1 MTQSGIATQPTGQE
15 TNAIVARDMPPSWQ
29 TKIPSITQK
38 VACKD
43 CRVWNLCIVKGLQ
56 SEGLEKLSAIITTP
70 QPLRKNTHLH
80 RQSDVFSS
88 LYFIRSGSVKSY
100 VTNANGD
107 ELAVSFLMPGEIIG
121 LEGLYLK
128 QNASSIVALEDTYL
142 CEVPYKSLEKL
153 FKSQPTLQN
162 RFNELQSRRIVQELE
177 MVMLRGQK
185 TALHRLVAFLFNLSQ
200 RFELLRLSP
209 ITFRLPMTRK
219 DIAACLG
226 LTIETVSRLFTILQD
241 QDLITAEGRYVTLT
255 GLKRE
260 EYLYCQA

>member
-1 MTQSGIATQPTGQE
+1 VTDYRIAMQPAVQE
-15 TNAIVARDMPPSWQ
+15 TNAIVARNLTSPWKARTPS
-29 TKIPSITQK
+29 KK
-38 VACKD
+38 KGVACKD
-43 CRVWNLCIVKGLQ
+43 CRVWNLCIGKGLE
-56 SEGLEKLSAIITTP
+56 SEGLEKLSDIITMP
-70 QPLRKNTHLH
+70 QPLRKNMHLH
-80 RQSDVFSS
+80 RQSDSFSS

-142 CEVPYKSLEKL
+142 CEVPYKTLESLFE
-153 FKSQPTLQN
+153 SQPVLQN

-226 LTIETVSRLFTILQD
+226 LTIETVSRLFTILQE
-241 QDLITAEGRYVTLT
+241 QELIKAEGRYITLT

>member
-1 MTQSGIATQPTGQE
+1 VTDYRIATQPAVQE
-15 TNAIVARDMPPSWQ
+15 TSAIIARSLTSAWQ
-29 TKIPSITQK
+29 AKIPLK
-38 VACKD
+38 KKNVVCKD
-43 CRVWNLCIVKGLQ
+43 CRVCNLCIVKGLK
-56 SEGLEKLSAIITTP
+56 SEGLEKLGNIITTP
-70 QPLRKNTHLH
+70 QPLRKNKYLH
-80 RQSDVFSS
+80 RQSDSFSS

-100 VTNANGD
+100 VTNADGD

-128 QNASSIVALEDTYL
+128 QNASSIIALEDTYL
-142 CEVPYKSLEKL
+142 CEVPYKALENL
-153 FKSQPTLQN
+153 FESQPTLQN

-185 TALHRLVAFLFNLSQ
+185 TALHRLVAFLFNLSR

-209 ITFRLPMTRK
+209 IAFRLPMTRK

-241 QDLITAEGRYVTLT
+241 QELIKAEGRYITLT
-255 GLKRE
+255 GLNRE
-260 EYLYCQA
+260 EYLYCKA